1 MNQQDIKG
9 LFFPNGN
16 LQGYK
21 LTNDDFQT
29 FLFDKYFVD
38 QLVQIIDSRYS
49 VSDREIIL
57 VYPENSGP
65 LFINMAQKNPKL
77 AIIESDDYN
86 REHGITLDN
95 NYKNSRLST
104 VQRIYASNPFSYI
117 QPNNILVIRDDNIN
131 TKKIVNDLYDMGFSN
146 PVVVIGGN
154 YDKKFWDNLPVS
166 NWQMDKIDQN
176 KNPNLNSL
184 LKYPLLESKFNRS
197 VQNIPIHTFEIKKNY
212 RPADRKKLIQNLD
225 RYYNPISLTESERDE
240 PRASD
245 IYGVGKFPEIV
256 QFFPPTKN
264 ENKLYLNLEQIS
276 NGLYYE
282 VVQKLTDYLSSQV
295 DQLQQKTLHHF
306 DYQNPITI
314 LPMAPLF
321 QKVNVYRPKIP
332 LNRIYDKND
341 KTNYF
346 NRVLFNSENF
356 VLKYVLPQY
365 PKITNID
372 YGIDYKYLITELK
385 NGDVLLITNSDYLLE
400 DIVNDILNTKLR
412 NITVMYV
419 DSQNVKSKLKSN
431 EVEMIGTINLNI
443 EPFYNKLIKTTI
455 QPIVDMIQFKMD
467 KDRYRISLDLYVI
480 RPTKISEDVEKL
492 VEEIQTSIQA
502 ELEEEE
508 PKVPG
513 EEMFLDLKQ
522 DLFQYID
529 DFEVLTEFCKV
540 IIDEFPTLSPDSVRV
555 IAQATLNKIKNGV
568 VYRPE
573 IEKMIEIV
581 FPKIKNM

>member
-1 MNQQDIKG
+1 
-9 LFFPNGN
+9 
-16 LQGYK
+16 
-21 LTNDDFQT
+21 
-29 FLFDKYFVD
+29 
-38 QLVQIIDSRYS
+38 
-49 VSDREIIL
+49 
-57 VYPENSGP
+57 
-65 LFINMAQKNPKL
+65 
-77 AIIESDDYN
+77 
-86 REHGITLDN
+86 
-95 NYKNSRLST
+95 
-104 VQRIYASNPFSYI
+104 
-117 QPNNILVIRDDNIN
+117 
-131 TKKIVNDLYDMGFSN
+131 MGFSN

>member
-1 MNQQDIKG
+1 
-9 LFFPNGN
+9 
-16 LQGYK
+16 
-21 LTNDDFQT
+21 
-29 FLFDKYFVD
+29 
-38 QLVQIIDSRYS
+38 
-49 VSDREIIL
+49 
-57 VYPENSGP
+57 
-65 LFINMAQKNPKL
+65 
-77 AIIESDDYN
+77 
-86 REHGITLDN
+86 
-95 NYKNSRLST
+95 
-104 VQRIYASNPFSYI
+104 
-117 QPNNILVIRDDNIN
+117 
-131 TKKIVNDLYDMGFSN
+131 
-146 PVVVIGGN
+146 
-154 YDKKFWDNLPVS
+154 
-166 NWQMDKIDQN
+166 
-176 KNPNLNSL
+176 
-184 LKYPLLESKFNRS
+184 
-197 VQNIPIHTFEIKKNY
+197 
-212 RPADRKKLIQNLD
+212 
-225 RYYNPISLTESERDE
+225 
-240 PRASD
+240 
-245 IYGVGKFPEIV
+245 
-256 QFFPPTKN
+256 
-264 ENKLYLNLEQIS
+264 LEQIS